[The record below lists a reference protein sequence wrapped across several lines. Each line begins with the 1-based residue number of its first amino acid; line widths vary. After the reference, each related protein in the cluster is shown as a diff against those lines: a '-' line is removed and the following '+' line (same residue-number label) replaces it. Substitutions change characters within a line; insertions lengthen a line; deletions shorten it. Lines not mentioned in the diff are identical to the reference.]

1 MTLQSPLINLPY
13 FILPNQLV
21 YLPGVTYQ
29 TGLSKSDSIQIATH
43 FNDKLNDI
51 DEPLAK
57 QLRELLTGTSNQPRV
72 KLQETSISLLPGNAL
87 IIACIPYIESTP
99 NKTIPAT
106 ISRITSIRVHKHQC
120 IISFNALFRA
130 HAKLGNTR
138 PPKTAPRHGECTFS
152 INVDDIAPKKVTKG
166 STESLNLITARALST
181 IKSVYSFNRRYA
193 EFRKEQKEQKLD
205 EKLLK
210 ILLQLT
216 PLASLM
222 NAELSGKET
231 GSQLQKLY
239 ELYGQARMEKDAAE
253 RLRTISQLN
262 DVFVAVFPFSFRQ
275 RISYLG
281 EFDHNRR
288 LEMFR
293 SYLEFASFV
302 LDKQLDMKYVAEQW
316 AGMKDRLSADDF
328 KMREMQFVT
337 SHLQSLKQLIRLYER
352 GSERKGNA
360 FGSVPDPQ
368 SEKLKGFIG
377 HLDGLRMS
385 PDGKRLIKAD
395 YSRMKHMP
403 KSGSEY
409 QVLRT
414 YMDVIMD
421 IPWQKLHKSGKSQSI
436 NLHAAMQQLDND
448 HYGMQRAKERIIE
461 YLAVLKMHNRVTD
474 KRNMIH
480 AKEEAGAKSRKAE
493 SLKNS
498 ENSNKRNS
506 SNLSNSSNLKNTKN
520 TKNTTTSV
528 ISIRNADAL
537 GLMDE
542 DNDTDIEIEDQGSFN
557 APILL
562 LTGPPGV
569 GKTSLAKS
577 VAKTLGRKFQRVSLG
592 GLDDFA
598 DLKGHRRTYVGAI
611 PGLII
616 QALRRAQSYNPVILL
631 DEIDKVGGAARNCN
645 PEAALL
651 EILDPEQNK
660 NFQDHYVGFP
670 VDLSQVVFICTANNA
685 WNISTPLRDRMEM
698 VELSGY
704 SYLEKVEIC
713 KRYLIPRQ
721 MQRNCLPPG
730 SLHLDDD
737 TILKIA
743 TEYTNEPGIRS
754 LEKRIASICRIKA
767 IEHEQATE
775 SGPSTYSAT
784 VKVDDLPKYIGAGR
798 TSARDMHR
806 KNFNTIQEQYG
817 VANGLSYNNDG
828 SGSLLSFEMV
838 GLPGEKSLIC
848 TGNLGDV
855 LLESAQIADV
865 LVGYLLN
872 RRMLVSASDS
882 FNIEAALDRY
892 RSTEVHLHVPEG
904 AISKDGPSAGIT
916 ITTCLLS
923 LILRKPIPADVAMTG
938 EITLAGNVLPI
949 GGLKEKLLGAHL
961 SGCISKV
968 IVPRLNRRDIIESY
982 TSDMKDRKVSHEKL
996 RDLILTE
1003 EKLISGNKQTKA
1015 VFGEPEKRIRDE
1027 LGIQIVYV
1035 DDFSDVIEQVWQGAI
1050 RVKQAVQRERTSRL

>member
-1 MTLQSPLINLPY
+1 MTSRLPLINLPY

-29 TGLSKSDSIQIATH
+29 TGLSKSDSVQIAAH
-43 FNDKLNDI
+43 FNDKLNAI

-57 QLRELLTGTSNQPRV
+57 PLRALLTDTTNQPHV

-99 NKTIPAT
+99 NEEIPAT
-106 ISRITSIRVHKHQC
+106 ISRITSIRIHKHHC

-130 HAKLGNTR
+130 HAKLENSKS
-138 PPKTAPRHGECTFS
+138 PKTAPRHGECTLS
-152 INVDDIAPKKVTKG
+152 INVDDIAPKKVAKG
-166 STESLNLITARALST
+166 STESLSMITARALST

-205 EKLLK
+205 DKLQK
-210 ILLQLT
+210 ILMQLT

-239 ELYGQARMEKDAAE
+239 ELYGQAMMEKDAAE

-262 DVFVAVFPFSFRQ
+262 DAFVAVFPFSFRQ

-281 EFDHNRR
+281 EFDHDRR
-288 LEMFR
+288 LELFG
-293 SYLEFASFV
+293 SYLEFAAFV

-360 FGSVPDPQ
+360 LGSVPDPQ
-368 SEKLKGFIG
+368 SEKLKGFIA
-377 HLDGLRMS
+377 HLDDLRMS
-385 PDGKRLIKAD
+385 PDGRRLIKAD

-421 IPWQKLHKSGKSQSI
+421 IPWQKLHKSGKSRSI
-436 NLHAAMQQLDND
+436 NLHAAVQQLDND

-474 KRNMIH
+474 KRNMMH
-480 AKEEAGAKSRKAE
+480 AKEKAGAKSRRAE
-493 SLKNS
+493 SLKSS
-498 ENSNKRNS
+498 ENSNK
-506 SNLSNSSNLKNTKN
+506 SNLSNESNLKNTKN
-520 TKNTTTSV
+520 TTNTTNSV
-528 ISIRNADAL
+528 ISIRNGNIL
-537 GLMDE
+537 GLMNE
-542 DNDTDIEIEDQGSFN
+542 ENYTGIENENQDSFN

-592 GLDDFA
+592 GLNDFA

-631 DEIDKVGGAARNCN
+631 DEIDKVGGTDRNGN

-651 EILDPEQNK
+651 EILNPEQNK

-698 VELSGY
+698 IELSGY

-730 SLHLDDD
+730 SLRLDDD

-754 LEKRIASICRIKA
+754 LERRIASICRIKA
-767 IEHEQATE
+767 IEHEQAVE
-775 SGPSTYSAT
+775 SEQFTYSPT
-784 VKVDDLPKYIGAGR
+784 VRVDDLPKYIGAGR
-798 TSARDMHR
+798 MSARDMHR

-817 VANGLSYNNDG
+817 VANGLSYNSDG

-892 RSTEVHLHVPEG
+892 RSTEVHLHVPGG

-916 ITTCLLS
+916 ITICLLS

-938 EITLAGNVLPI
+938 EITLTGNVLPI

-961 SGCISKV
+961 SGCVSKV

-982 TSDMKDRKVSHEKL
+982 TSDMKDRKISHEKL

-1003 EKLISGNKQTKA
+1003 EKLISGNKQAKA
-1015 VFGEPEKRIRDE
+1015 VFGEPEKRIRDK